1 MCDPEIYQV
10 NFSHQYNDVKIRKKS
25 EDPMRTCLLLLLF
38 FLLSISHLSPNGF
51 GSLSQI
57 VHSQQKLQQQIYFT
71 TSTNYTEKK
80 GTLYFIIRAIPFIK
94 DSESQNLTR
103 RGGYF
108 RCKKNMNIH
117 HMSIIFII
125 SFWVSILNRIRVR
138 NAHFT
143 IAGCEMR
150 NANCE
155 MRNAKCVDWNVE
167 NETNFHVIADFMYKQ
182 GDWINFIFA

>member
-1 MCDPEIYQV
+1 MLLVVRFFFLLFFLMCDPEIDQV
-10 NFSHQYNDVKIRKKS
+10 NFSHQYDVKIRRKKNQKILCEHAYFYFCFS
-25 EDPMRTCLLLLLF
+25 FCLC
-38 FLLSISHLSPNGF
+38 ISHLSPNGF

-108 RCKKNMNIH
+108 RCKKTW
-117 HMSIIFII
+117 IFII
-125 SFWVSILNRIRVR
+125 WALFLLY
-138 NAHFT
+138 HF
-143 IAGCEMR
+143 E
-150 NANCE
+150 
-155 MRNAKCVDWNVE
+155 
-167 NETNFHVIADFMYKQ
+167 FPF
-182 GDWINFIFA
+182 

>member
-1 MCDPEIYQV
+1 MLLVVYFFSSVFLMCDPEIYQA
-10 NFSHQYNDVKIRKKS
+10 NFSHQYYDVKIRKKKS
-25 EDPMRTCLLLLLF
+25 EDPIRKCLLLLLF
-38 FLLSISHLSPNGF
+38 FLLSISHLSSNGF
-51 GSLSQI
+51 VSLSQI

-80 GTLYFIIRAIPFIK
+80 GTLCFIIRAVPFIK

-103 RGGYF
+103 WGGYF

-143 IAGCEMR
+143 IAGCWMR
-150 NANCE
+150 SVKCE
-155 MRNAKCVDWNVE
+155 MRNASTWMWK
-167 NETNFHVIADFMYKQ
+167 TKQIFM
-182 GDWINFIFA
+182 W